1 MAGYLYVLPIQL
13 QIHSKISA
21 MNMKRCLSACILLM
35 LSLEG
40 ALLVVG
46 RPSAAA
52 ATTTIRLTQ
61 AAALAR
67 PWDCC
72 DFALCTR
79 SIPPY
84 CRCMDE
90 VDHCAATCKDCAAS
104 TSDPSRHICQDMFIG
119 FPGPMCT
126 VEGNNVDN

>member
-1 MAGYLYVLPIQL
+1 
-13 QIHSKISA
+13 
-21 MNMKRCLSACILLM
+21 MNMKTYLSACILLM

-40 ALLVVG
+40 ALLVAG

-52 ATTTIRLTQ
+52 TTIRLPIDTQ

-104 TSDPSRHICQDMFIG
+104 SSDPSRHVCQDMFIG
-119 FPGPMCT
+119 FPGPKCTT
-126 VEGNNVDN
+126 VEDNNVGSAHAHTGAR